1 MAPRDSE
8 TLARLRLPSWRSL
21 RLPLLLVLVF
31 VAVASTVWAA
41 LANYF
46 LVSRDPE
53 APVGRYLGYLEGGSS
68 RQVLAPLLIGG
79 DRPLAQLLSNGVYR
93 DAANRPQGHDF
104 VGVQNH
110 GEHAAVGVDIHL
122 GDGSTVHREYTVEK
136 VASWGPFNDSWRLVE
151 RDNAIV
157 DVRLPAAV
165 DAASVN
171 GNKVRPN
178 GSELFPTDPS
188 DPGSPARTWQFE
200 GLPGVY
206 DIAMPEDSYLL
217 ASEHASAEISMSD
230 PRSAAV
236 ELDFTASPHMW
247 EGAERAVQDAVGQC
261 ERVLRFD
268 AAQCP
273 LPAQLGGGPA
283 ASPSASPSA
292 SPTGAPTEVP
302 PGVSNIRWELQSRPS
317 LLLAQDDDDPLA
329 FHAVRFRPAVA
340 TVTWLQNGRQHS
352 GTVGFGIDVTA
363 RTNGEDLDT
372 DVQLRSTLTERERA
386 SQRS

>member
-1 MAPRDSE
+1 MASRDSE
-8 TLARLRLPSWRSL
+8 NLARLRLPSWRSL

-31 VAVASTVWAA
+31 VVVASAVWAA

-53 APVGRYLGYLEGGSS
+53 APVDTYLGYLEGGSS

-79 DRPLAQLLSNGVYR
+79 DRPLAQLLPNGVYR
-93 DAANRPQGHDF
+93 DAANRPQGHSF
-104 VGVQNH
+104 TSVQKF
-110 GEHAAVGVDIHL
+110 GDHAVVGVDIHL
-122 GDGSTVHREYTVEK
+122 GDGSTVHRDYTVEE

-157 DVRLPAAV
+157 DVRLPAEV
-165 DAASVN
+165 DAVSVN
-171 GNKVRPN
+171 GNKVHPN
-178 GSELFPTDPS
+178 RSELSPTDPA

-206 DIAMPEDSYLL
+206 DVAMPQDSYLL
-217 ASEHASAEISMSD
+217 ASQHASVGISMSE
-230 PRSAAV
+230 PKSAAA

-247 EGAERAVQDAVGQC
+247 EGVERAVQETVSQC

-273 LPAQLGGGPA
+273 LPAELGGQPA
-283 ASPSASPSA
+283 ASPSASPGA
-292 SPTGAPTEVP
+292 SPSGVPTEVP
-302 PGVSNIRWELQSRPS
+302 PGVSNVRWELQSRPS
-317 LLLAQDDDDPLA
+317 LLLEQDDDDPLT
-329 FHAVRFRPAVA
+329 FHAVRFRSAVA
-340 TVTWLQNGRQHS
+340 TVTWLQNGEQHS
-352 GTVGFGIDVTA
+352 GRVTFGIDVTA
-363 RTNGEDLDT
+363 RTTGEDLDT

-386 SQRS
+386 NQPS